1 MVFVSAGIILK
12 DKKIFLVK
20 RVKNEILCPNTWI
33 CPGGTNEFGESKEQT
48 LRREV
53 KEEVNLDFKE
63 KELFFTMYHLKI
75 PMYVFLGSWKGEIKL
90 DEKEI
95 CDSGW
100 FSYNEAIKLKLGF
113 EYKKVIEKLK
123 KEGKIY

>member
-20 RVKNEILCPNTWI
+20 RVSSEILCPNTWI

-48 LRREV
+48 LKREV

-63 KELFFTMYHLKI
+63 KELFFTMSYFKI
-75 PMYVFLGSWKGEIKL
+75 PIYTFLGDFKGNIKL

-100 FSYNEAIKLKLGF
+100 FSYEEAIKLDLGF
-113 EYKKVIEKLK
+113 EYRKVIEKLK
-123 KEGKIY
+123 EERKIY